1 MDLSWSP
8 EQQQLRDSVE
18 RWVAQAYPFE
28 TRRKLVASELG
39 FSRENWRQFAEL
51 GWLGAALPEDFG
63 GIGGNALETSIV
75 MEAFGRGLV
84 TEPYLPTVVLGA
96 NLIADAGSQA
106 QREEILPAVVE
117 GKCLLAV
124 AYAEPTSRYEP
135 FNVTTKASSRGKEF
149 ALSGHKCVVLNG
161 GEADRI
167 IVSARVGGQARD
179 ASGIGLFL
187 VDPKAK
193 GVRLKSYPTV
203 DGLRAADVWLDE
215 VVVPA
220 GAAVGPVGDALPLL
234 DKMLDRGI
242 AAVAAEATGAMWVL
256 HDTTLDY
263 LKTRKQFGVALSTFQ
278 ALQHRMVDMFM
289 HCEEARSMAL
299 KAALE
304 VDNPDAGARARALS
318 AVKAY
323 VGKGSRAV
331 GQDSIQLH
339 GGMGMTNEYKV
350 GHYFKRLSIIEQLF
364 GDVDYHLERFSRA
377 G

>member
-18 RWVAQAYPFE
+18 RWVAQSYPFE

-39 FSRENWRQFAEL
+39 FSRAHWKQFAEL
-51 GWLGAALPEDFG
+51 GWLGAALPEDVG

-84 TEPYLPTVVLGA
+84 AEPYLATVVLGA
-96 NLIADAGSQA
+96 NLIADAGSAA
-106 QREEILPAVVE
+106 QKDAILSAVVE
-117 GKCLLAV
+117 GKMLLAV

-135 FNVTTKASSRGKEF
+135 FNVTTKATKRGSEYV
-149 ALSGHKCVVLNG
+149 LSGHKCVVLNG

-167 IVSARVGGQARD
+167 IVSARVSGQQRD
-179 ASGIGLFL
+179 MTGLGLFL
-187 VDPKAK
+187 VDPKGK

-203 DGLRAADVWLDE
+203 DGLRAADVWLDD
-215 VVVPA
+215 VAVPA
-220 GAAVGPVGDALPLL
+220 DAAVGPVGDALPIIE
-234 DKMLDRGI
+234 KMLDRGI

-263 LKTRKQFGVALSTFQ
+263 LKTRKQFGQPLASFQ

-304 VDNPDAGARARALS
+304 VENPDADARARALS

-339 GGMGMTNEYKV
+339 GGMGMTAEYKV
-350 GHYFKRLSIIEQLF
+350 GHYFKRLSVIEQTF
-364 GDVDYHLERFSRA
+364 GDVDYHMERFSR
-377 G
+377 GG